1 MWTSWDALGQD
12 QFQAEQELDLWH
24 GNILGAL
31 GENPISNSIW
41 RQKTKLR
48 WWGWGL
54 SRMRMICTKGP
65 WACILTVSSWA
76 IIMKMM
82 MKMVMKM
89 MMKMMRNEDGKKGR
103 SELYRLSVGPRRSN
117 AAPADGSA
125 AVLLC
130 CRSLLLLYLTLI
142 CTLCIAQLLYLL
154 CVPLIHVYLLQDAV
168 LLLQCNAAVLL
179 LYTAF
184 IRPSLIWCLHIY
196 VLFSKMLFFATQMT
210 LLLLFFN
217 SSDAFFVLLL
227 AYFYFY
233 VAFLYVYWLFWCDSL
248 LCIAYA

>member
-1 MWTSWDALGQD
+1 MARRVGVSYTDCQLGQ
-12 QFQAEQELDLWH
+12 
-24 GNILGAL
+24 GAPTL
-31 GENPISNSIW
+31 L
-41 RQKTKLR
+41 QQTAL
-48 WWGWGL
+48 L
-54 SRMRMICTKGP
+54 
-65 WACILTVSSWA
+65 LF
-76 IIMKMM
+76 
-82 MKMVMKM
+82 
-89 MMKMMRNEDGKKGR
+89 
-103 SELYRLSVGPRRSN
+103 Y
-117 AAPADGSA
+117 SA
-125 AVLLC
+125 ADLC
-130 CRSLLLLYLTLI
+130 CCFILPWYAHCALHS
-142 CTLCIAQLLYLL
+142 CSMWL

-184 IRPSLIWCLHIY
+184 IRPSLMWCLHIY

-248 LCIAYA
+248 LYNAMSLMISSSLKLDAQFSAVQTCNVQAVQQTAGST